1 MVSTDSLINGTSTA
15 KLEVLKAP
23 RKALAI
29 TGTVVAHKPASWAG
43 ALYSPGPAPFS
54 PIDLSGKR
62 LRFAAKGDGRSYV
75 VMVFAQSRGRAPLI
89 KAFTPGKELAEHV
102 FAWSE
107 FDGID
112 GKDINAILIGAV
124 DPGAFTLV
132 IDDVRL
138 D

>member
-1 MVSTDSLINGTSTA
+1 MVSTDSLVNGTSTA

-23 RKALAI
+23 RKALSI
-29 TGTVVAHKPASWAG
+29 TGTVVAHQPASWAG
-43 ALYSPGPAPFS
+43 ALYSPGPSPFS

-62 LRFAAKGDGRSYV
+62 LRFAAKGDGKTYV
-75 VMVFAQSRGRAPLI
+75 VMVFAQSHGRAPLV
-89 KAFTPGKELAEHV
+89 KSFTPGTELTEHA
-102 FAWSE
+102 FAWAE

-124 DPGAFTLV
+124 APGPFSLV
-132 IDDVRL
+132 IDDVKL